1 MDSIIQS
8 LIERRNRLGWST
20 KKLAEKSD
28 VPYSAIVRMERGTGY
43 WENYI
48 KQIDSSLNKAL
59 KSLSTIEKEQK
70 QTQLQFHTPINENGS
85 TNRTPLKKRCGWAL
99 HHTQCI
105 KCGTSD
111 KPHISRGLCKSCYG
125 KDIERR
131 HKDNGRIQ
139 NYGGSSKLLTAEYLL
154 ENYTKQNKSLS
165 DVAKETN
172 CSRQYV
178 HKKLKEHHIPLRN
191 KSAARDLS
199 LTKDKLK
206 FKRLNEDGT
215 SYFVSVKKINVNEDF
230 FSSWS
235 SAMAYVTGV
244 ICTDGNLDPGRI
256 REPWRAKS
264 SSTIPRISVAQK
276 EPELLEKILH
286 LMDCDAKLTF
296 RKEMI
301 YGKIK
306 SGALYQ
312 FSISNGKLYDDVVRL
327 GLTPNK
333 SLTMQF
339 PNVPNEFIRH
349 FIRGCWDGD
358 GSVFVDK
365 QSQKMS
371 ASFVS
376 GSFEF
381 VESMVGNLVN
391 AGLPL
396 RTIHRHNHSNKS
408 YYFRFTGSQ
417 VPMLYHYLY
426 DNVPQTAYLERKFN
440 LFRLSEEMNK
450 KITE

>member
-1 MDSIIQS
+1 M
-8 LIERRNRLGWST
+8 
-20 KKLAEKSD
+20 
-28 VPYSAIVRMERGTGY
+28 
-43 WENYI
+43 
-48 KQIDSSLNKAL
+48 
-59 KSLSTIEKEQK
+59 
-70 QTQLQFHTPINENGS
+70 
-85 TNRTPLKKRCGWAL
+85 